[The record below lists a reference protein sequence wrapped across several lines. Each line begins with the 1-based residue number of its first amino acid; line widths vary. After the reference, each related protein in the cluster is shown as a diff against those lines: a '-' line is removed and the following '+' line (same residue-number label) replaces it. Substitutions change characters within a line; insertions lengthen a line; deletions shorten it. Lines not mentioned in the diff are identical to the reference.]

1 MFQRPT
7 RLNEASLERNQTA
20 IPPKSNWA
28 TLGTHPTRQ
37 DPPWQVPPSMD
48 TPWSRLSSQHPCH
61 PDHFGFSSPLPEF
74 LSLLFDELTKAAAI
88 HTNKPERTNPRITE
102 IGTGYGLGGGSVTT

>member
-1 MFQRPT
+1 M
-7 RLNEASLERNQTA
+7 
-20 IPPKSNWA
+20 
-28 TLGTHPTRQ
+28 
-37 DPPWQVPPSMD
+37 
-48 TPWSRLSSQHPCH
+48 
-61 PDHFGFSSPLPEF
+61 PEF